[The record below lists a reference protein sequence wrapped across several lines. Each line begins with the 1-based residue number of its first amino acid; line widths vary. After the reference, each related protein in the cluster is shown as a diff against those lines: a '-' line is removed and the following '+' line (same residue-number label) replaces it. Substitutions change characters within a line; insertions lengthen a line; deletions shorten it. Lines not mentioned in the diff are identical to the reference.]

1 MGDSEA
7 TTVTPIVAFF
17 DNKGG
22 VGKTSLVFHLAWMY
36 ADMGARV
43 LAVDLDP
50 QANLTGMFL
59 TDLEMEIVWPDRAED
74 RSSVLGA
81 VYPLISG
88 TGDIAEARI
97 QNCGESIGLLAGD
110 LGLSRFEDT
119 LAEAWPRCFGGD
131 ERAFRVMTA
140 FHRVVTGACRK
151 FRAEVALV
159 DLGPNLGA
167 INRAA
172 LITASHFAVPLGP
185 DLFSLQGLRNLGPT
199 IRRWRTDW
207 ISMLEKAPQGV
218 FGPEDLPAGT
228 IEPIGYVFMRH
239 SIRRDRPVQAYARWM
254 DRMPGE
260 YSHAVLDEQ
269 VNMPEGLDFDTDPN
283 CLALLKDYRSLMP
296 MAQEANKPMFKLTPA
311 DGAFGGHQ
319 SSVQACYWDFA
330 NLAEGIGERIG
341 VSASWD
347 PC

>member
-1 MGDSEA
+1 MGDCKASA
-7 TTVTPIVAFF
+7 VTPVVAFF
-17 DNKGG
+17 NNKGG

-36 ADMGARV
+36 ADLGARV

-59 TDLEMEIVWPDRAED
+59 TELEMEMIWPDRAED
-74 RSSVLGA
+74 RSSILGA
-81 VYPLISG
+81 VHPLISG
-88 TGDIAEARI
+88 TGDIGVARI
-97 QNCGESIGLLAGD
+97 QNCGDDIGLLPGD
-110 LGLSRFEDT
+110 LGLSQFEDT
-119 LAEAWPRCFGGD
+119 LADAWPRCFGGE

-140 FHRVVTGACRK
+140 FHRIVTSASEQ
-151 FRAEVALV
+151 FEAEVTLV
-159 DLGPNLGA
+159 DVGPNLGA

-207 ISMLEKAPQGV
+207 TMMLERVPSSV
-218 FGPEDLPAGT
+218 FASTQLPVGS

-254 DRMPGE
+254 RRMPGE
-260 YSHAVLDEQ
+260 YAHAVLGCDLGT
-269 VNMPEGLDFDTDPN
+269 NDGIDFDSDAN
-283 CLALLKDYRSLMP
+283 CLARLKDYRSLMP

-319 SSVQACYWDFA
+319 SSVVGCYRDFEE
-330 NLAEGIGERIG
+330 LAENIGERIG
-341 VSASWD
+341 VEVSWW
-347 PC
+347 

>member
-1 MGDSEA
+1 M
-7 TTVTPIVAFF
+7 TPVVAFF
-17 DNKGG
+17 NNKGG

-36 ADMGARV
+36 ADLGARV

-59 TDLEMEIVWPDRAED
+59 TELEMEMIWPDRTED
-74 RSSVLGA
+74 RGSILGA
-81 VYPLISG
+81 VHPLISG
-88 TGDIAEARI
+88 TGDIGAARI
-97 QNCGESIGLLAGD
+97 QNCGDDIGLLPGD
-110 LGLSRFEDT
+110 LGLSQFEDT
-119 LAEAWPRCFGGD
+119 LAEAWPKCFGGD

-140 FHRVVTGACRK
+140 FHRIVASASEQFG
-151 FRAEVALV
+151 AEVTLV
-159 DLGPNLGA
+159 DIGPNLGA

-207 ISMLEKAPQGV
+207 TAMLERVPSSV
-218 FGPEDLPAGT
+218 FASTQLPVGA

-254 DRMPGE
+254 RRMPGE
-260 YSHAVLDEQ
+260 YAHAVLGRE
-269 VNMPEGLDFDTDPN
+269 VGSNEGVDFDSDPN

-319 SSVQACYWDFA
+319 SSVVGCYRDFEE
-330 NLAEGIGERIG
+330 LAENIGERIG
-341 VSASWD
+341 VEVSWW
-347 PC
+347 